1 MANNQLTDQQIREQA
16 QKGNPVSTA
25 GMDAAERN
33 RVDALWKQ
41 AQQDAAKKNK

>member
-1 MANNQLTDQQIREQA
+1 MANNQLTDKQIQEA
-16 QKGNPVSTA
+16 GAKNNPVSTT

-41 AQQDAAKKNK
+41 AQQDAQKRK